1 MKYSEEKLIIQTKKH
16 SPLRFSMHLLIVLL
30 FLFGGSLFAQNPQ
43 SEVTRKTARRIDTSK
58 LTTEFTILHVIDQVR
73 KAHPLQE
80 AAKLNSGIG
89 SAYLLSKKGAFD
101 PYLVLN
107 TREKNFGG
115 KQYYQGTESRLS
127 IPTFSPISGEI
138 GFEDWQGSF
147 TNPELNT
154 GSNGQQYVG
163 LNISVLKGL
172 ITDQRRTDLRKAR
185 LFNEQSQFEQQY
197 MLNQTASE
205 IWSDY
210 IEWYISYQELESLR
224 MGVTLTTQRQLAL
237 RELFMSGGCNGMDTL
252 ENSIQLNLFKARLK
266 QEELNLFKTRLSMSK
281 HLWNLDNSSKNS
293 VYLPLELNDS
303 TLPTSEG
310 LNFLDSAFAQ
320 SLKLN
325 NVLSNVPYLN
335 ILESKV
341 NQKELEVKLKQQ
353 DLLPKLDLKFQTLS
367 SGLGST
373 SFDLNNQR
381 FGVSF
386 ASPLFLRKE
395 LGNLKLAKFDFR
407 QMQLEYQFKQNETQL
422 KIKSLKYQVQNNREL
437 LKQYNAIAQGY
448 KELYEMEKEKFF
460 NGDGSVFL
468 INTRELRYLDAQI
481 KSIEQEKKY
490 LKSIVEFLNATG
502 EIQYSVF

>member
-1 MKYSEEKLIIQTKKH
+1 MNQSQEKIIIRTIEYRASKFWMDSILI
-16 SPLRFSMHLLIVLL
+16 FL
-30 FLFGGSLFAQNPQ
+30 FLFGGCLFAQNPTI
-43 SEVTRKTARRIDTSK
+43 ELNRRIDRSLDTSK
-58 LTTEFTILHVIDQVR
+58 QTLEYSILNVIERVR
-73 KAHPLQE
+73 GAHPLQE
-80 AAKLNSGIG
+80 AAKLNSDLG

-115 KQYYQGTESRLS
+115 KQYYQGTESKLS
-127 IPTFSPISGEI
+127 IPTFSPISAEI
-138 GFEDWQGSF
+138 GFDDWQGNF

-154 GSNGQQYVG
+154 GQNGQQYVG
-163 LNISVLKGL
+163 LNVALLKGL

-185 LFNEQSQFEQQY
+185 LFNEQSQFEQKFI
-197 MLNQTASE
+197 LNQTASE
-205 IWSDY
+205 IWADY
-210 IEWYISYQELESLR
+210 IEWYVSYKELESLK
-224 MGVTLTTQRQLAL
+224 MGVSLTTQRQLAL
-237 RELFMSGGCNGMDTL
+237 RELFLSGGCNGMDTL
-252 ENSIQLNLFKARLK
+252 ENSIQLNVFKARLN
-266 QEELNLFKTRLSMSK
+266 QEEVNLFKSRLSMSK
-281 HLWNLDNSSKNS
+281 HLWNLDNSSTNS
-293 VYLPLELNDS
+293 RYIPLELSDS
-303 TLPTSEG
+303 VLPSSIG
-310 LNFLDSAFAQ
+310 LNFLDSAFAN
-320 SLKLN
+320 SLKIS

-341 NQKELEVKLKQQ
+341 NQKELEVKLKRQ

-367 SGLGST
+367 SGFGS
-373 SFDLNNQR
+373 SDFNFNNQR

-386 ASPLFLRKE
+386 SSPLFLRKE
-395 LGNLKLAKFDFR
+395 LGNLKMAKFDFR
-407 QMQLEYQFKQNETQL
+407 QIELEYQFKQNETQL
-422 KIKSLKYQVQNNREL
+422 KIKSLKFQVQNNREL

-468 INTRELRYLDAQI
+468 INTRELRFLDAQI